1 MNGDRRRELEASL
14 RGRLAEQPDEHRL
27 AWVVDQLENYVE
39 RWIGFA
45 EVMREPLHDQLQGDL
60 FGLIEIGEDV
70 TDGEVARAPRSA
82 ELGEAWHRFRAVVA
96 RLRGAPDDGS
106 AAELR
111 EPLSGVLEAPEF
123 RERSKRG

>member
-1 MNGDRRRELEASL
+1 MNADRRRELEASL
-14 RGRLAEQPDEHRL
+14 RGRLAEQPEAHRL

-45 EVMREPLHDQLQGDL
+45 EVVPEPLHHQLQGDL
-60 FGLIEIGEDV
+60 FGMIEIGEDV
-70 TDGEVARAPRSA
+70 VDGEVARAPRSG
-82 ELGEAWHRFRAVVA
+82 ELTEAWRRFRAAVA

-106 AAELR
+106 PAELR
-111 EPLSGVLEAPEF
+111 DPLSGVLGAPEF